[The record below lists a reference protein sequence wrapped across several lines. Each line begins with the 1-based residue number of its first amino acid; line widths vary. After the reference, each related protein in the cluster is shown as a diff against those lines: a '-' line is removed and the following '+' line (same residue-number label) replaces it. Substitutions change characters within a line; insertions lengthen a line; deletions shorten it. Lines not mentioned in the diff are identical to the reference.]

1 MLDFLLL
8 CLYWAWE
15 LVDADG
21 CLEKRSLYG
30 IIVYIRD
37 EAKGSGFV
45 PDLCLKTEESVTWMM
60 RFYTIVPICIL

>member
-8 CLYWAWE
+8 CLYWDWE
-15 LVDADG
+15 SVDADG

-37 EAKGSGFV
+37 EAKGSG
-45 PDLCLKTEESVTWMM
+45 LCPCSLFKNERKRNLDV